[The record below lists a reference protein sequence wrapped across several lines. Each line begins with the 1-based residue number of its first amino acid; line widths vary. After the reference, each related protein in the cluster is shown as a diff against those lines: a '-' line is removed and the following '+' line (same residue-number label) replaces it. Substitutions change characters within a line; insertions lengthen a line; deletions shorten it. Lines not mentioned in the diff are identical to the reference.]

1 MKLSFCKHHKR
12 ILMTSVE
19 IVTSRRKITT
29 RRKREYVVKNPA
41 NRKAKR

>member
-1 MKLSFCKHHKR
+1 
-12 ILMTSVE
+12 MTQVE

-29 RRKREYVVKNPA
+29 RRKRDYVGKNPA